1 MFLFS
6 LALSQSLA
14 EQVILR
20 AMNRTSIPEY
30 KAERE
35 RITFYP
41 RTAYFKRE
49 RIREELER
57 MIRHSNETGEPVD
70 SVYLRGEE
78 AVLEHER
85 RNGYDKA
92 WGPNGVAATAGDQA
106 VAYVPDGAR
115 HVLV

>member
-1 MFLFS
+1 MFGL
-6 LALSQSLA
+6 QSLA

-30 KAERE
+30 KPTRE
-35 RITFYP
+35 RISFYP

-49 RIREELER
+49 RVREELER
-57 MIRHSNETGEPVD
+57 MIKHSNETGEPVD

-85 RNGYDKA
+85 RNGYDKS
-92 WGPNGVAATAGDQA
+92 WGPTGVAATMSDQKAG
-106 VAYVPDGAR
+106 YVPEATR

>member
-1 MFLFS
+1 
-6 LALSQSLA
+6 
-14 EQVILR
+14 VILR
-20 AMNRTSIPEY
+20 ALNRTSIPEY
-30 KAERE
+30 KPTRE
-35 RITFYP
+35 RISFYP

-49 RIREELER
+49 RVREELAR
-57 MIRHSNETGEPVD
+57 MIEHSKKTGEPVD

-92 WGPNGVAATAGDQA
+92 FGPTGVAATIGKQRPAFMPQGQ
-106 VAYVPDGAR
+106 R